1 MVPPSNCVHI
11 SQRTVT
17 SVFISDVTL
26 EENNMAESKKVLI
39 VDDDEN
45 QLVLLKEFFNKA
57 GVEACC
63 ASNGIEALLKMG
75 THSFICMITDLNMPQ
90 MNGIVLAKKAKLLNP
105 LMRIALCTGED
116 IQDIRS
122 VVTDTG
128 IEAVF
133 RKPFNYLEVLSM
145 AIENPRHTQNQ

>member
-1 MVPPSNCVHI
+1 M
-11 SQRTVT
+11 T
-17 SVFISDVTL
+17 
-26 EENNMAESKKVLI
+26 ENRKVLI

-45 QLVLLKEFFNKA
+45 QLVLLEKFFKKA

-63 ASNGIEALLKMG
+63 ASNGIEALQEMG

-90 MNGIVLAKKAKLLNP
+90 MNGIALAKKAKQLNP

-116 IQDIRS
+116 LPDI
-122 VVTDTG
+122 TGTG

-133 RKPFNYLEVLSM
+133 RKPFNFFEVLSM
-145 AIENPRHTQNQ
+145 AIENPGRTQNSQPGQKA

>member
-1 MVPPSNCVHI
+1 
-11 SQRTVT
+11 
-17 SVFISDVTL
+17 
-26 EENNMAESKKVLI
+26 MAENKMVLI

-63 ASNGIEALLKMG
+63 ASNGIEALHKMKLN
-75 THSFICMITDLNMPQ
+75 SFICMITDLNMPH
-90 MNGIVLAKKAKLLNP
+90 MNGIALAKKAKQLNP

-116 IQDIRS
+116 LPDVS
-122 VVTDTG
+122 DTG

-133 RKPFNYLEVLSM
+133 RKPFNFFDVLLM
-145 AIENPRHTQNQ
+145 ATENPWRTQIQ

>member
-1 MVPPSNCVHI
+1 M
-11 SQRTVT
+11 T
-17 SVFISDVTL
+17 
-26 EENNMAESKKVLI
+26 ENRKVLI

-45 QLVLLKEFFNKA
+45 QLVLLEKFFKKA

-63 ASNGIEALLKMG
+63 ASNGIEALQEMG

-90 MNGIVLAKKAKLLNP
+90 MNGIALAKKAKQLNP

-116 IQDIRS
+116 LPDI
-122 VVTDTG
+122 TGTG

-133 RKPFNYLEVLSM
+133 RKPFNFFEVLSM
-145 AIENPRHTQNQ
+145 AIENPVRTQNSQPGQKA

>member
-1 MVPPSNCVHI
+1 
-11 SQRTVT
+11 
-17 SVFISDVTL
+17 
-26 EENNMAESKKVLI
+26 MAQNKMVLI

-57 GVEACC
+57 GVETCC
-63 ASNGIEALLKMG
+63 ASNGIEALQKMRVN
-75 THSFICMITDLNMPQ
+75 SFICMITDLNMPHI
-90 MNGIVLAKKAKLLNP
+90 NGIVLAKKAKLLNP

-116 IQDIRS
+116 IPDIRS

-133 RKPFNYLEVLSM
+133 RKPFNYFEVLLM
-145 AIENPRHTQNQ
+145 ATENPWRTQIQ